1 MYVIRN
7 VGAHEV
13 ALGDLRVTL
22 RPNQKLDLDMI
33 CSRFIAERSPSL
45 QLAIKK
51 GIIRIVQKDGTD
63 FRKIEPR
70 QADPVKTDDN
80 VVTKEQLQEMEKRMT
95 DTLTS
100 QLRKLS
106 HKEEAPVID
115 PQSLAA
121 LAPLIEKLTQIVQG
135 TPQSAPKKEEPEE
148 IDEKLVDIHARSLD
162 RMNRQVDGNIKHQEQ
177 IDQGNI
183 DDRAKELDSLL

>member
-1 MYVIRN
+1 MYMIRN

-22 RPNQKLDLDMI
+22 KSNQKIDLDMI
-33 CSRFIAERSPSL
+33 CSRFIAEHSPSL
-45 QLAIKK
+45 KLAIKK
-51 GIIRIVQKDGTD
+51 GIIRILQKDGAET
-63 FRKIEPR
+63 RRVEPR
-70 QADPVKTDDN
+70 QIEPVKDDN
-80 VVTKEQLQEMEKRMT
+80 IVTKEQLQEMEKRMT

-106 HKEEAPVID
+106 QKEETSVVD

-121 LAPLIEKLTQIVQG
+121 LAPLIEKLSQLVQG
-135 TPQSAPKKEEPEE
+135 TPVANHKKEETEE
-148 IDEKLVDIHARSLD
+148 IDEKLVDIHTRALD

-177 IDQGNI
+177 TDQGNVV
-183 DDRAKELDSLL
+183 DRANELDGLL